1 MKSMTIYDIAKIA
14 GVSASSVSRVINN
27 KPGINEE
34 NRRRIQEILKQY
46 HYTPNEGAR
55 GLVNQSTK
63 IVGVLMEDIRL
74 SHHTESTY
82 VVQQELMR
90 AGYICIALSTGYE
103 ESRKADYI
111 RLMEQRRVDGVILI
125 GSMFCVPEVE
135 KAIRQHLSSTPVV
148 MVNGHLPLPN
158 VYGILIDEE
167 GGVQDSVGLLVQR
180 GRKDLTFAI
189 NLPSP
194 SNEKKKSGFLKGA
207 QQWGIPPEKA
217 NICYGPPGDCDS
229 ELTIKRGE
237 ELTRGVLVD
246 RPDTDAIIYSDDL
259 LAIGG
264 LRALEAMGRTVPE
277 DVAVIGID
285 NTLVG
290 KVYRPSLTTLDN
302 KLVEVNQNAADI
314 LLKVLDEK
322 SVPHKLMLFPDII
335 EREST

>member
-1 MKSMTIYDIAKIA
+1 MTIYDIAKIA

-34 NRRRIQEILKQY
+34 KRKQIQEILKKY

-82 VVQQELMR
+82 VVQQELMK

-103 ESRKADYI
+103 ENRKADYI
-111 RLMEQRRVDGVILI
+111 RLMEQRRVDGVILV

-135 KAIRQHLSSTPVV
+135 KAIRVHLPDTPVV
-148 MVNGHLPLPN
+148 MVNGFLPLPN

-167 GGVQDSVGLLVQR
+167 GGVQDCVGLLVQK
-180 GRKDLTFAI
+180 GKKDLTYAV

-194 SNEKKKSGFLKGA
+194 ANERKKTGFLKGA
-207 QQWGIPPEKA
+207 QQWQLPPEKA
-217 NICYGPPGDCDS
+217 NVCYGRQGDCDS
-229 ELTIKRGE
+229 DQTMERGE
-237 ELTRGVLVD
+237 ELTRTVLTE
-246 RPDTDAIIYSDDL
+246 RPETDAIIYSDDL

-264 LRALEAMGRTVPE
+264 LRALESMGRAVPE

-290 KVYRPSLTTLDN
+290 KVCRPSLTTLDN

-314 LLKVLDEK
+314 LLKVLEEK
-322 SVPHKLMLFPDII
+322 TVPHKIMLFPDII

>member
-1 MKSMTIYDIAKIA
+1 MTIYDIAKIA

-34 NRRRIQEILKQY
+34 KRKQIQALLKEY

-82 VVQQELMR
+82 VVQQELMK

-103 ESRKADYI
+103 ERRKAEYI
-111 RLMEQRRVDGVILI
+111 RLMEQRRVDGVILV

-135 KAIRQHLSSTPVV
+135 EAIRVHLPSTPVV
-148 MVNGHLPLPN
+148 MVNGYLPLPN

-167 GGVQDSVGLLVQR
+167 GGVADSVGLLAR
-180 GRKDLTFAI
+180 KGKKDLTFAI

-194 SNEKKKSGFLKGA
+194 ANEKKKNGFLRGA
-207 QQWGIPPEKA
+207 QQWHIPPERA

-229 ELTIKRGE
+229 ELTIQRGE
-237 ELTRGVLVD
+237 ELTRSVLAD
-246 RPDTDAIIYSDDL
+246 RPGTDAIIYSDDL

-264 LRALEAMGRTVPE
+264 LRALEAMGRAVPE
-277 DVAVIGID
+277 EVAVVGID
-285 NTLVG
+285 NTLLG
-290 KVYRPSLTTLDN
+290 KMCRPSLTTLDN
-302 KLVEVNQNAADI
+302 KLVEVNQNAADT
-314 LLKVLDEK
+314 LLKVLEEK
-322 SVPHKLMLFPDII
+322 SVPHKMMLFPDII

>member
-1 MKSMTIYDIAKIA
+1 MTIYDIAKIA

-34 NRRRIQEILKQY
+34 KRKQIQEILKKY

-82 VVQQELMR
+82 VVQQELMK

-103 ESRKADYI
+103 ENRKADYI
-111 RLMEQRRVDGVILI
+111 RLMEQRRVDGVILV

-135 KAIRQHLSSTPVV
+135 KAIRVHLPDTPVV
-148 MVNGHLPLPN
+148 MVNGFLPLSN

-167 GGVQDSVGLLVQR
+167 GGVQDCVGLLVQKGKR
-180 GRKDLTFAI
+180 DLTYAV

-194 SNEKKKSGFLKGA
+194 ANERKKNGFLKGA
-207 QQWGIPPEKA
+207 QQWQLPPEKA
-217 NICYGPPGDCDS
+217 TVCYGLPGDCDS
-229 ELTIKRGE
+229 DQTMRRGE
-237 ELTRGVLVD
+237 DLTRAVLAE
-246 RPDTDAIIYSDDL
+246 RPETDAIIYSDDL

-264 LRALEAMGRTVPE
+264 LRALESMGRAVPE
-277 DVAVIGID
+277 DVAVVGID
-285 NTLVG
+285 NTLMG
-290 KVYRPSLTTLDN
+290 KICRPSLTTLDN

-314 LLKVLDEK
+314 LLKVLEEK
-322 SVPHKLMLFPDII
+322 TVPHKIMLFPDII